1 MLRGPKEIPLDRD
14 VAARTL
20 PWIVAVMVFLATLAL
35 AGTLML
41 DSVIARWSGSL
52 AGTLT
57 VQVPAAASP
66 EETERRV
73 QQIVTIVSATAGVQR
88 VRVLSRGEVQALL
101 DPWLGRNTAGLG
113 LPLPRLVDVGTVPGA
128 RLDLAALRTL
138 IAAKVP
144 GTVIEEHQKW
154 LDELLGVTRWA
165 RWLALGILLLIVF
178 AAAATVVLATRTS
191 LRIHRGITEVLH
203 LIGAR
208 DEYIAGQFQRHAF
221 RLTFM
226 GGLAGC
232 ALAVLTLFAFERL
245 TGRLHAVPGIQLS
258 LGLWHWLALAI
269 VPLAAGALAAVAA
282 RYTVLRSLARMS

>member
-1 MLRGPKEIPLDRD
+1 MLRASKEIPLDRD
-14 VAARTL
+14 AAAKTL

-35 AGTLML
+35 AGTLLL
-41 DSVIARWSGSL
+41 DGVIARWSSGL

-57 VQVPAAASP
+57 VQIPAAASP

-73 QQIVTIVSATAGVQR
+73 QRVVAIVSATAGVQR
-88 VRVLSRGEVQALL
+88 VRVLSRSEAQALL
-101 DPWLGRNTAGLG
+101 EPWLGRNTASLG

-128 RLDLAALRTL
+128 RLDLAPLRTL
-138 IAAKVP
+138 VTGAAP
-144 GTVIEEHQKW
+144 GAVIEEHQKW
-154 LDELLGVTRWA
+154 LDELLGATRWA
-165 RWLALGILLLIVF
+165 RWLALGILLLVVF

-221 RLTFM
+221 RLTLM

-232 ALAVLTLFAFERL
+232 ALAVLTLLVFERI
-245 TGRLHAVPGIQLS
+245 TGRLQAVPGIQLA
-258 LGLWHWLALAI
+258 LGLWHWFALAV
-269 VPLAAGALAAVAA
+269 VPLAAGALAAFAA